1 MGVRNNVS
9 MNLLKN
15 KRYIR
20 VINASVFKPNQLK
33 SSATKI
39 KYTPGC
45 DLQEELI
52 THFNQ
57 RWPKDGSW
65 VAHGT

>member
-1 MGVRNNVS
+1 MCIRDRS
-9 MNLLKN
+9 MKLLRN

-39 KYTPGC
+39 KYTP
-45 DLQEELI
+45 DTNLQEELI

-65 VAHGT
+65 ADHGT